1 MTNITSSRPPFTES
15 GSQMKIMIVTDAW
28 EPQVNGVVRT
38 LKNTTRELTALG
50 HRVELLTPLEFRTLP
65 CPTYPEIRLSL
76 FPRRRINARIDEF
89 APDALHI
96 ATEGPLG
103 LAARRY
109 AIKHG
114 LPFTTAYHTRFPEY
128 VEARFALPAKLTYRF
143 LRWFHGRSLAVM
155 APTPVVKAD
164 LEQHGFTNV
173 VLWSRGVDLEIFHPM
188 ESKVLN
194 TARPIFLYVGR
205 VAIEKNVE
213 AFLKLDLP
221 GSKWV
226 AGEGP
231 ALAELKSR
239 YPEVNYLG
247 VLTQAELAKVYAAAD
262 VFVFPSRTDTFGL
275 VLLEALAC
283 GTPVAAYP
291 VTGPIDVLADG
302 GAGAMNADLREA
314 CLDALKIDRADARAW
329 AERFS
334 WRAASEQFVAHLKP
348 LSQAPWREENAAA

>member
-1 MTNITSSRPPFTES
+1 
-15 GSQMKIMIVTDAW
+15 MKIMIVTDAW
-28 EPQVNGVVRT
+28 DPQVNGVVRT
-38 LKNTTRELTALG
+38 LKNTTRELTELG
-50 HRVELLTPLEFRTLP
+50 HRVELLTPLEFRTVP

-76 FPRRRINARIDEF
+76 FPARRVNARIDTF

-103 LAARRY
+103 MAARRY
-109 AIKHG
+109 ALRHG
-114 LPFTTAYHTRFPEY
+114 IPFTSAYHTRFPEY
-128 VEARFALPAKLTYRF
+128 VQARFGIPLAATYKF
-143 LRWFHGRSLAVM
+143 LHWFHGPSQAVM
-155 APTPVVKAD
+155 APTPVVKRD
-164 LEQHGFTNV
+164 LEKYGFTNV
-173 VLWSRGVDLEIFHPM
+173 VLWSRGVDLEIFHPQ

-231 ALAELKSR
+231 QLAELKSR

-247 VLTQAELAKVYAAAD
+247 VLSQAELAKVYAAAD

-283 GTPVAAYP
+283 GLPVAAYP
-291 VTGPIDVLADG
+291 VTGPVDVLGDG
-302 GAGAMNADLREA
+302 DAGAMNEDLREA
-314 CLDALKIDRADARAW
+314 CLDALKIDRAVARAW
-329 AERFS
+329 AERYS
-334 WRAASEQFVAHLKP
+334 WRAASEQFASHLRPLAPVAP
-348 LSQAPWREENAAA
+348 PRAENATA